1 MDVDLKTIVE
11 HDLNDDCP
19 VCRTQ
24 DIVEMALIP
33 AASAWELANGLPR
46 YAIAFHGAAGLL
58 GAVMNEGVSRED
70 VETVLAQLLDEI
82 EAQITEDQMMGGPPQ
97 GTA

>member
-1 MDVDLKTIVE
+1 MDVDLNAIVE

-24 DIVEMALIP
+24 DLVEMALIP
-33 AASAWELANGLPR
+33 AVSAWEIANGLPR
-46 YAIAFHGAAGLL
+46 YAMAFHGAAGLL
-58 GAVMNEGVSRED
+58 GAVMSEGVPREEIEA
-70 VETVLAQLLDEI
+70 VMGQLLDEI
-82 EAQITEDQMMGGPPQ
+82 EAQITENEIMGGPPQ